1 MFRVKPTVTSAR
13 QDSPGSLLATTRRLV
28 AIEYPGT
35 ISQEPGRAGLGLVS
49 DWVSEQPHIC
59 SGVRWIVSQIDTLTL
74 SCLPHGL
81 TSPFRTENPLPLAT
95 ANGAPDDFELI
106 REVQVY
112 LRCRSGGS
120 VPNARLCQA
129 WERFYSRCSPIVH
142 GIVGTWHM
150 PLDDTD
156 DCVQEIWGE
165 IIEKLP
171 SFNCDP
177 RLGGFQG
184 WLSLVVRR
192 KIIHFN
198 RRKAGKRFSNI
209 DDVEMPLVSREPD
222 PADACLSREKR
233 QHVRQMLAAL
243 GETQSESS
251 YQVLYHR
258 SINDLNV
265 KGIANLLHLTP
276 EQVRARY
283 HRMKQKA
290 RKFLRSQFDQSS
302 YRG

>member
-1 MFRVKPTVTSAR
+1 MFRVKTPIASAR
-13 QDSPGSLLATTRRLV
+13 QDSSGAPLATTRRLV
-28 AIEYPGT
+28 VVDYPGP
-35 ISQEPGRAGLGLVS
+35 ISREPGRAGLDEVT
-49 DWVSEQPHIC
+49 DWASHQPHIC
-59 SGVRWIVSQIDTLTL
+59 RGTCYIVSQADTLTL
-74 SCLPHGL
+74 GCFPHHL
-81 TSPFRTENPLPLAT
+81 TTSFPTDTPHPLDT
-95 ANGAPDDFELI
+95 ANGSTSDFELI
-106 REVQVY
+106 REVQAY

-120 VPNARLCQA
+120 VPGARRCRA

-142 GIVGTWHM
+142 RIVANWRM
-150 PLDDTD
+150 PIHDTD
-156 DCVQEIWGE
+156 DCVQEVWGE

-192 KIIHFN
+192 KTIHFN
-198 RRKAGKRFSNI
+198 RRKAGKRFNNI
-209 DDVEMPLVSREPD
+209 DDVEMPLISREPD

-233 QHVRQMLAAL
+233 RHVRQMLSAL
-243 GETQSESS
+243 GKTQSESS

-265 KGIANLLHLTP
+265 KGIANLLDLTP

-290 RKFLRSQFDQSS
+290 RQFLRSQFDQGS
-302 YRG
+302 YSG